1 MKNFMFVSLLLFI
14 GNLAASAQAPAHTNT
29 SPTPD
34 KTWVLKTYPNA
45 TSIKWHREKSGQ
57 YEFEFMDG
65 TKEINVWFNVA
76 GEIVKTKIET
86 DDDDRSKGTA
96 RREKTDDDDN
106 PKRN

>member
-1 MKNFMFVSLLLFI
+1 MKNFMLVFLMMLI
-14 GNLAASAQAPAHTNT
+14 GILAASAQAPTPT
-29 SPTPD
+29 TGSPTPD

-45 TSIKWHREKSGQ
+45 TSNKWHREKSGQ

-65 TKEINVWFNVA
+65 TKETKVWFNAA
-76 GEIVKTKIET
+76 GAIVKTKIET

-106 PKRN
+106 PGRN

>member
-1 MKNFMFVSLLLFI
+1 MKNFMLVSLMLLI
-14 GNLAASAQAPAHTNT
+14 GILAASAQSPTPTNA

-45 TSIKWHREKSGQ
+45 TFIKWHREKSGQ

-65 TKEINVWFNVA
+65 TKETNVWFNAA

-86 DDDDRSKGTA
+86 DDDDRSTGTA
-96 RREKTDDDDN
+96 RREKKDDDDN
-106 PKRN
+106 PERN